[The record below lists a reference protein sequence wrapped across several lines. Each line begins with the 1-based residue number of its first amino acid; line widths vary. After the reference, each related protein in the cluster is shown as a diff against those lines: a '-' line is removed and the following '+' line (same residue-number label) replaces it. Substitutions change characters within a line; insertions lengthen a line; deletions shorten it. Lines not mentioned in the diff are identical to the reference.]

1 MRSCCLAVF
10 SLALL
15 WLPGCETPATQPSGK
30 GRARLEA
37 DLARREQRLEA
48 ARGKLLDVAKRVDPK
63 AEDVPAPLKE
73 FVGVDKMKAEIQKI
87 RDAVARLVVTSE
99 DVVGLNAYCEGH
111 SEEAR
116 ERFAASDA
124 KKPNREFPVYF
135 LGAAALQDG
144 EYAQARELFSK
155 VVARNPQCRSAF
167 LLRRLAAL
175 CEGRRDMTTVQ
186 RVLRFEQACRETL
199 KELGLERQAQEP
211 SVAQAFVPPLASDP
225 VLFKAQELV
234 GDIARRNFWEIAAD
248 VADADT
254 AEKKLGLVLLMGDNL
269 LADALIQDLA
279 LTHPADRDVRTFAFL
294 HRYYARSL
302 PKEGK
307 ARDAFLADLAA
318 LQELDKENG
327 ALALLAIP
335 SGAAVGLPDRASSSP
350 SRLGKP
356 AVAQQ
361 KEAPLAEEELG
372 LLRKGA
378 RAKEFHTLAAYQRA
392 ERLKG
397 YLACYGGLVA
407 YVPMAKVPSIYGHLA
422 GVARRAAAA
431 ATELFEQGKADDAL
445 RLCSDLE
452 AIATRAHE
460 EAKTARSLL
469 LADAIL
475 DCLHGAMQSYAAKA
489 DRKPL
494 LKTCVERRATIV
506 RHKAERLVA
515 WDLYLVTL
523 FRIPVRSLAEAA
535 MQLEESPD
543 LIRDV
548 AAQKLKAD
556 PAKYYQQAMARLAAI
571 TDDNVP
577 ADAYEHLVI
586 LGDLKNRNAVP
597 LLIRLAGHPDPL
609 LAHLAT
615 RAFSAIAEAKE

>member
-1 MRSCCLAVF
+1 
-10 SLALL
+10 
-15 WLPGCETPATQPSGK
+15 
-30 GRARLEA
+30 
-37 DLARREQRLEA
+37 
-48 ARGKLLDVAKRVDPK
+48 
-63 AEDVPAPLKE
+63 
-73 FVGVDKMKAEIQKI
+73 
-87 RDAVARLVVTSE
+87 
-99 DVVGLNAYCEGH
+99 
-111 SEEAR
+111 
-116 ERFAASDA
+116 
-124 KKPNREFPVYF
+124 
-135 LGAAALQDG
+135 
-144 EYAQARELFSK
+144 
-155 VVARNPQCRSAF
+155 
-167 LLRRLAAL
+167 
-175 CEGRRDMTTVQ
+175 
-186 RVLRFEQACRETL
+186 
-199 KELGLERQAQEP
+199 
-211 SVAQAFVPPLASDP
+211 
-225 VLFKAQELV
+225 
-234 GDIARRNFWEIAAD
+234 
-248 VADADT
+248 
-254 AEKKLGLVLLMGDNL
+254 
-269 LADALIQDLA
+269 
-279 LTHPADRDVRTFAFL
+279 
-294 HRYYARSL
+294 
-302 PKEGK
+302 
-307 ARDAFLADLAA
+307 
-318 LQELDKENG
+318 
-327 ALALLAIP
+327 
-335 SGAAVGLPDRASSSP
+335 
-350 SRLGKP
+350 
-356 AVAQQ
+356 
-361 KEAPLAEEELG
+361 
-372 LLRKGA
+372 
-378 RAKEFHTLAAYQRA
+378 
-392 ERLKG
+392 
-397 YLACYGGLVA
+397 
-407 YVPMAKVPSIYGHLA
+407 MAKVPSIYGHLA

-543 LIRDV
+543 LIREV

-571 TDDNVP
+571 TDDRAPIAGDGLP